1 MTIPLRGGIFG
12 GQDVR
17 ECYNESSPFLSFFV
31 NALIPGIISMF
42 CWGIAIFLAAI
53 VSRKIGNY
61 LTLLWMQ
68 IFGFLVGLVYFIPN
82 MQAVSSPN
90 LGGAASVLAII
101 AILQLIAYLAFYKG
115 LEKGQVSLVGP
126 LGASWG
132 LISAIL
138 GVIFYHERFALHQIG
153 AVVLILAGIIGLS
166 VNFKQLVA
174 SKSLSLMAG
183 VKEGVIAMFAWGVSL
198 FLLVM
203 PTKSVNWFLPTF
215 VFRLLLI
222 VFLSLFMGIQK
233 EPFIKKGSMPWGKLF
248 VIGAF
253 DFAAFMSLSLGELQ
267 ANSSFILP
275 IASAYAL
282 VTVVLA
288 WIFLKEKM
296 TLRHIIASLAIIFG
310 VVTIAV

>member
-1 MTIPLRGGIFG
+1 MHAI
-12 GQDVR
+12 
-17 ECYNESSPFLSFFV
+17 
-31 NALIPGIISMF
+31 IPGVVSMF
-42 CWGIAIFLAAI
+42 SWGVAIFLAAI
-53 VSRKIGNY
+53 VSRKIGNI

-68 IFGFLVGLVYFIPN
+68 VFGLLVGFLYYLPN
-82 MQAVSSPN
+82 VHAISSPN
-90 LGGAASVLAII
+90 LAAALPVIFVI

-115 LEKGQVSLVGP
+115 LEKGQVSLVSP

-132 LISAIL
+132 LISALL
-138 GVIFYHERFALHQIG
+138 GVIFYKEHFAFHQVG
-153 AVVLILAGIIGLS
+153 AVLLILAGIIGLS
-166 VNFKQLVA
+166 IDIKKLFSSKKVA
-174 SKSLSLMAG
+174 LTVG
-183 VKEGVIAMFAWGVSL
+183 VKEGVIAMFAWGISL

-215 VFRLLLI
+215 VFRLILI
-222 VFLSLFMGIQK
+222 VCLSLYMMATKTPFIQK
-233 EPFIKKGSMPWGKLF
+233 KGRMPWGQLF

-282 VTVVLA
+282 VTVALA

-296 TLRHIIASLAIIFG
+296 TPRHIIAALAIIAG
-310 VVTIAV
+310 IAAISI